1 MNILDMPSDH
11 INTIRDKVKSAV
23 HDGLRLT
30 PDETVAFAK
39 SLNTVSEMVR
49 EVEEENMVLNHALT
63 ARQDRLRN
71 RRLDVDIEEV
81 AECNV
86 VTLSRPRRL
95 LTTPETGGGDA
106 A

>member
-11 INTIRDKVKSAV
+11 INSLRDKVKSAV

-39 SLNTVSEMVR
+39 SLNTASKMVR
-49 EVEEENMVLNHALT
+49 EVEEENMVLNHALS

-71 RRLDVDIEEV
+71 HRLDADIEEV

-86 VTLSRPRRL
+86 VPLSRSRRL
-95 LTTPETGGGDA
+95 QTVSETGGGDA